1 MRDKVRGH
9 IGVVAGGLALTLL
22 AVGSSTVSAAQNEAG
37 SSPRIPISPSKKEIA
52 KQFDIWNAALATGDP
67 NKVADLYAR
76 DAVLLPTVSNN
87 VRTDRAE
94 IVDYFQHFLQS
105 KPVGAIDEEVIKIV
119 DRDTAINTGV
129 YHFNLTKDGKRQ
141 RVNARYTYVYEFM
154 NGKWLILNH
163 HSSAMPEG

>member
-1 MRDKVRGH
+1 
-9 IGVVAGGLALTLL
+9 
-22 AVGSSTVSAAQNEAG
+22 
-37 SSPRIPISPSKKEIA
+37 
-52 KQFDIWNAALATGDP
+52 
-67 NKVADLYAR
+67 
-76 DAVLLPTVSNN
+76 VLLPTVSNN